1 MNPGSGLADPA
12 NLVVRPNSG
21 GGADGYINPATFRDI
36 FAADLPSHVT
46 DVMAASQRPADLATL
61 FEPSGPAAWETI
73 PSWYVVASEDHTIPP
88 ATQRFMAER
97 AGATTIEIRSS
108 HVAMMSHPKQV
119 ADVIETAADA
129 VS

>member
-1 MNPGSGLADPA
+1 MNPGSGLADPH
-12 NLVVRPNSG
+12 NLVVRPHAT
-21 GGADGYINPATFRDI
+21 GADGYINPAVFREI
-36 FAADLPSHVT
+36 FAADLPRHVT
-46 DVMAASQRPADLATL
+46 DVMAASQRPADVGTL
-61 FEPSGPAAWETI
+61 FQPSGPAAWETI

-108 HVAMMSHPKQV
+108 HVVMMSHPKQV
-119 ADVIETAADA
+119 TDVIESAAAA